1 MAFDGEGARLSG
13 GRWNHPGTPVVYTS
27 STIALAA
34 LELFVHIDP
43 AEIPEDF
50 VAIPANIPAAV
61 AIARVTPAQ
70 LPADWRQYPAPGSL
84 ADLGSR
90 WTREGKMAV
99 LAVPSALVPRE
110 LNYLINPLHPA
121 SKQIRIGKPE
131 PFRFDPR
138 MFKQ

>member
-1 MAFDGEGARLSG
+1 M
-13 GRWNHPGTPVVYTS
+13 YTS

-34 LELFVHIDP
+34 IELFVHIDP

-50 VAIPANIPAAV
+50 VATPADIPSAV
-61 AIARVTPAQ
+61 AIARVTAAQ

-84 ADLGSR
+84 ADVGSR

-110 LNYLINPLHPA
+110 VNYLINPLHPA
-121 SKQIRIGKPE
+121 FKQIRVGEKT
-131 PFRFDPR
+131 PFQFDPR
-138 MFKQ
+138 MFKR